1 MMMKGQ
7 LQIVVMY
14 LSKTTQ
20 PPQYLLQP
28 EENPHILKN
37 EKLDTLNVI
46 FHFIFRVPEPAQLDL
61 KESTF
66 TMTPQCLMSK
76 TITTYKNKRI
86 KNIRPIKCQIYKN
99 QFSLINKT

>member
-1 MMMKGQ
+1 MMKGQ

-66 TMTPQCLMSK
+66 TMTPQCLNCPKQLQHTRTRGLRTSG
-76 TITTYKNKRI
+76 
-86 KNIRPIKCQIYKN
+86 Q
-99 QFSLINKT
+99 